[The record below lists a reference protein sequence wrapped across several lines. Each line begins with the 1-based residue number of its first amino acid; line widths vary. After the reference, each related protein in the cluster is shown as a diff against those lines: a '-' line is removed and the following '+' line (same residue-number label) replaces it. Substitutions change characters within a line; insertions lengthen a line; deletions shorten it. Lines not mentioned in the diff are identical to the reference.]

1 MNLVHPQTK
10 GERTR
15 AHIVHTAA
23 GLFWRRSFHG
33 VSIDDI
39 ARAAG
44 INKATVYRYFADKG
58 DLSLAVVRHHGEL
71 ALRDMFGAN
80 FARHTRPET
89 RLAAIYHDI
98 YRAHSQVKNES
109 GDLYGCPIMGLAL
122 ELGQDLPAIRIE
134 ARNIFEKVEEHL
146 RVIARDALVERGAA
160 GSSEALART
169 LAQLLHGG
177 FASAR
182 LSADPH
188 CILDAGNASL
198 ALIGFPNTPILTTQ
212 EAA

>member
-15 AHIVHTAA
+15 AHIVQTAA

-33 VSIDDI
+33 VAIDDI

-44 INKATVYRYFADKG
+44 INKATVYRYFADKS

-71 ALRDMFGAN
+71 ALRDVFGAN
-80 FARHTRPET
+80 FARHTRPQI
-89 RLAAIYHDI
+89 RLASIYHDI
-98 YRAHSQVKNES
+98 YCAHSQVKKES

-122 ELGQDLPAIRIE
+122 ELGQDLPAIRTE
-134 ARNIFEKVEEHL
+134 ARRIFAKLQEHL
-146 RVIARDALVERGAA
+146 RMIARDALAERDGA
-160 GSSEALART
+160 GSPETLART

-182 LSADPH
+182 LSADPN

-198 ALIGFPNTPILTTQ
+198 ALIGFPNTPILKTEQ
-212 EAA
+212 AA